1 MVERYGHHKPD
12 STFTEA
18 CECRAA
24 RSIVRFAR
32 GTRRPPAIPAITA
45 FKFDQKPFATFV
57 VQIFVV
63 KVRDF

>member
-1 MVERYGHHKPD
+1 
-12 STFTEA
+12 
-18 CECRAA
+18 
-24 RSIVRFAR
+24 VRFAR

>member
-1 MVERYGHHKPD
+1 MPCQSIH
-12 STFTEA
+12 
-18 CECRAA
+18 RALRA
-24 RSIVRFAR
+24 RHPS
-32 GTRRPPAIPAITA
+32 PPCDPAITA